1 MNENQIIDTNYQEIN
16 NEEVV
21 YYSTE
26 QVANKLDVSETK
38 IHHLIFKF
46 NKMSKNNNFFE
57 RTDKISQTDFDKI
70 ELILDLLGSDMG
82 YDEVVEYFEKNMN
95 GLINKKTGEI
105 KQDLSKIDSQ
115 VIAKSVT
122 IEVIKKMDALER
134 KLINTIT
141 NNVSETFKEEA
152 KKIAQLSL
160 DAMEQTKNVM
170 INGMDIVNEKVDV
183 LEKKIESKDKEL
195 ERLYSKET
203 ERMRNS
209 LNDKQK
215 EIEEL
220 QKKLESEKNKSI
232 IDRILKR

>member
-16 NEEVV
+16 KEEIV
-21 YYSTE
+21 YYSIE

-70 ELILDLLGSDMG
+70 ELILDLLNSDMG
-82 YDEVVEYFEKNMN
+82 YDDVVEYFEKNMN
-95 GLINKKTGEI
+95 GLINKDTGEI

-122 IEVIKKMDALER
+122 IEVIKKMDALEN
-134 KLINTIT
+134 KLINTIS
-141 NNVSETFKEEA
+141 NNVSEAFKEEA

-160 DAMEQTKNVM
+160 EAMEQTKNVM
-170 INGMDIVNEKVDV
+170 IKGMDTVNEKVKV

-203 ERMRNS
+203 ERMRNT

-220 QKKLESEKNKSI
+220 EKKLESEKNKSI